1 MMDISWLVKIVE
13 DHVWYPISLLYIAL
27 VAFAIG
33 FLISYLS

>member
-13 DHVWYPISLLYIAL
+13 DHVWYPISLLYMSL

-33 FLISYLS
+33 FLISYLL